1 MSKPR
6 RSRTHPRH
14 PPMRF
19 PTRISMAIVGI
30 SWWQLH
36 TKKIHMDPAVN
47 APRTVERRQIH
58 ICTLHIYKVG
68 VQQANLLDE
77 KANPYFMFYA
87 LWFLTYTYS
96 RRKWEKQSAQ
106 RIIIACRYL
115 NREIC
120 SMQYGA
126 VTIFMN
132 IHLRCIFLA
141 FYEFH
146 LAMPS
151 PSDTV
156 GDECIQQLEPSSPAV
171 TLCDALQQHEIW
183 KRSGGLSP
191 SSNTKISSCFDSS
204 SLMAWTKTSSLWC
217 HIGLRVSKEER
228 EYLVFFVVEIFQR
241 CRYVNHM
248 SLIELVNHF
257 MFCMFLIIR
266 DACDHSTCILNRIR
280 N

>member
-1 MSKPR
+1 MHPEQ
-6 RSRTHPRH
+6 SRETL
-14 PPMRF
+14 M
-19 PTRISMAIVGI
+19 
-30 SWWQLH
+30 Q
-36 TKKIHMDPAVN
+36 N
-47 APRTVERRQIH
+47 AR
-58 ICTLHIYKVG
+58 TLHIYKVG

-77 KANPYFMFYA
+77 KANPYF
-87 LWFLTYTYS
+87 LTYTYS
-96 RRKWEKQSAQ
+96 TRKWEKQSAQ

-126 VTIFMN
+126 VTIFLN

-151 PSDTV
+151 PSETV

-171 TLCDALQQHEIW
+171 TLCDALQQHERW

-248 SLIELVNHF
+248 SLIELANHF
-257 MFCMFLIIR
+257 YVLYVSNNKRCMWPLNLHSKLNKKLIADQI
-266 DACDHSTCILNRIR
+266 SFMVQVYMVYVM
-280 N
+280 